1 MFNLTGPAPPRVR
14 PWLLIVSCTML
25 SACATF
31 PLPGEL
37 RATAA
42 PYPGGPPPAELD
54 GRARYRQIYCDLVG
68 RQTGAAPA
76 TTNCDDLI
84 WRLLDEAA
92 PAGNP
97 AELPVL
103 AARLR
108 IFVVSGAFSDCRA
121 PATVPFEEA
130 IARLTAQGTRI
141 APILVSGRSG
151 AAHNAQQIADALRSV
166 ELEPGEQ
173 VVLVGYSKGTV
184 DILEFL
190 AAFPQDAQP
199 VVAVVSVAGA
209 VQGSPLAD
217 DGDWWYRTFVAHAFP
232 GTCDP
237 GDGQVLHSLRPATR
251 RAWFESHALPERIAY
266 FSLAAFTT
274 EEHLSHGLKPTWRS
288 LARHDKRNDGQ
299 VLASDAII
307 PGSTLLGYVNAD
319 HWDIAISLEDQMP
332 QFSRRDSARALPRS
346 ELLLAALLYVS
357 ESLAPSGA
365 VSTSAGRGAAAQPPR
380 TGAAAKSNPRTA
392 GTARFI
398 RCINTIC
405 ADSTQCDAHPE
416 GGSPDATVRRESA
429 IERAVQHPVPVR
441 CCTGP
446 WPLARPWGGRQAG
459 ISALLQ

>member
-1 MFNLTGPAPPRVR
+1 MFDLTGPAGPRVR
-14 PWLLIVSCTML
+14 RWLVLASCTML
-25 SACATF
+25 SACASF
-31 PLPGEL
+31 PQPGEL

-42 PYPGGPPPAELD
+42 PYPGGPPPAALD

-68 RQTGAAPA
+68 RRTEATPA
-76 TTNCDDLI
+76 TAYCEDLI
-84 WRLLDEAA
+84 WRLRDEAA
-92 PAGNP
+92 PAANP

-103 AARLR
+103 ATRLR

-130 IARLTAQGTRI
+130 IARLNAQGTRI
-141 APILVSGRSG
+141 APVMVSGRSG
-151 AAHNAQQIADALRSV
+151 AAHNARQIADTLRSAN
-166 ELEPGEQ
+166 LTADDQ
-173 VVLVGYSKGTV
+173 VVLVGYSKGTI

-217 DGDWWYRTFVAHAFP
+217 DADWWYRTFFAQAFP

-251 RAWFESHALPERIAY
+251 QAWFESHALPERVAY

-274 EEHLSHGLKPTWRS
+274 EEHLSHGLKPAWRS
-288 LARHDKRNDGQ
+288 LARHDERNDGQ

-319 HWDIAISLEDQMP
+319 HWDVAISLEDQMP
-332 QFSRRDSARALPRS
+332 QLSRRDSARALPRS

-357 ESLAPSGA
+357 ESLALSGRARDPAHVVPVLHGHQREA
-365 VSTSAGRGAAAQPPR
+365 VSVHGRRLDHG
-380 TGAAAKSNPRTA
+380 
-392 GTARFI
+392 
-398 RCINTIC
+398 
-405 ADSTQCDAHPE
+405 
-416 GGSPDATVRRESA
+416 
-429 IERAVQHPVPVR
+429 
-441 CCTGP
+441 
-446 WPLARPWGGRQAG
+446 L
-459 ISALLQ
+459 